1 MTVRVIKIAGA
12 LMVVGSLVALLAIEL
27 DWAFQYRGVGFR
39 MYVAMTPLTVTAL
52 GALVYAVGE
61 LIAVMQRRYP
71 DAETLP

>member
-1 MTVRVIKIAGA
+1 
-12 LMVVGSLVALLAIEL
+12 
-27 DWAFQYRGVGFR
+27 

-52 GALVYAVGE
+52 GALVYGVGE